1 SPRSSE
7 DAGPFPEELSDDVY
21 DSPDAFSFQ
30 EDDIPVTGFAVA
42 SSKRNADFHEL
53 FPEIAQGDYLIEDYG
68 CAIQRDILVQ
78 GRLYISENHMC
89 FHANIFGWVTNVTV
103 AFYDVISL
111 EKKMTAFVIPNAI
124 QVTTR
129 TAKYTF
135 ASFITRDTSYDVIH
149 NIWRLSLPHNSDPH
163 QLSQFA
169 AEERS
174 SIRSGAT
181 GQSPPSDPDGALVNG
196 GLGTV
201 PKPHRITHCA
211 CSKRG
216 EHYNETMMDCSMP
229 GTPGQIHSLMWTSG
243 FIKDFMSVNQKLAD
257 IQKSDWHPTGSGSHL
272 LSRNM
277 TYIKPLNSSIGPKS
291 TKCEIT
297 DETVYADF
305 DDYVTTVTTTRTPG
319 VPSGNVFSVKTRTC
333 LTWAGPS
340 LTRVLVTSGVEWTGR
355 SFLKP
360 MIEKGAMEGQ
370 RSYHA
375 DLEVEMRK
383 YILEHKTEF
392 FPEGEPEGVLDASV
406 ELPAPVTSAGETS
419 LLSAEDLLKARQRET
434 EQKGLQWALDTFTG
448 AWNVG
453 SQSARGAIEILVEL
467 FETSSRPTLLGLVVI
482 ALIISNA
489 WTLMNLKGVRREAMA
504 RRKKLGLNEDGELSG
519 VHPVYGDGR
528 APDAGA
534 DALRVLLEGVMARTA
549 SQVVQPPQSAPL
561 ESVDNPRQPTS
572 EEEFR
577 SIQKALAGLEARVAS
592 LKRQL
597 GDLKPESLD

>member
-1 SPRSSE
+1 
-7 DAGPFPEELSDDVY
+7 
-21 DSPDAFSFQ
+21 
-30 EDDIPVTGFAVA
+30 
-42 SSKRNADFHEL
+42 
-53 FPEIAQGDYLIEDYG
+53 
-68 CAIQRDILVQ
+68 
-78 GRLYISENHMC
+78 
-89 FHANIFGWVTNVTV
+89 
-103 AFYDVISL
+103 
-111 EKKMTAFVIPNAI
+111 MTAFVIPNAI

-169 AEERS
+169 VEERS

-181 GQSPPSDPDGALVNG
+181 GQSPPLDPDNALVNG

-201 PKPHRITHCA
+201 PKPHRITQCA

-216 EHYNETMMDCSMP
+216 EHYSETMMDCSMP

-243 FIKDFMSVNQKLAD
+243 FIKDFMSVNQKLAGALSLSTRYVLGPLSCPRFTD
-257 IQKSDWHPTGSGSHL
+257 IQKSDWHPTESGSHL

-297 DETVYADF
+297 DETVHADF

-355 SFLKP
+355 SFLKREP
-360 MIEKGAMEGQ
+360 LQIPAGTYTDKTSSAMIERGAMEGQ

-375 DLEVEMRK
+375 DLELEMRK

-392 FPEGEPEGVLDASV
+392 FPEGEPEGVLDAPV
-406 ELPAPVTSAGETS
+406 ELPAPVTSAGEAL

-489 WTLMNLKGVRREAMA
+489 WTLMNLKGVKREAMA
-504 RRKKLGLNEDGELSG
+504 RRKKLGLNEDGGLSG

-549 SQVVQPPQSAPL
+549 SQVVQLPQSAPPAI
-561 ESVDNPRQPTS
+561 VDSPRQPTS